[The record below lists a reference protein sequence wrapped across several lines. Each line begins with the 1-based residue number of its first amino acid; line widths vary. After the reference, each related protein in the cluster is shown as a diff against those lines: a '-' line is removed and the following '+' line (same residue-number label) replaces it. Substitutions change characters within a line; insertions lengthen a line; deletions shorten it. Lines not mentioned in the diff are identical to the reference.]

1 MTTRNQTTGKPIR
14 ISVADLEARIQA
26 GEVASLFDVRNQS
39 EWDRSDQK
47 IPGASAPGRGDRA
60 RSGLVQGSVTG
71 RLLNLTAGSGQRP
84 CGAPAPRPGLHG
96 SLRPAR
102 WFRCMA
108 IGWLPGRAKGIL
120 AGVGTNRHAEPSPHA
135 VMRTHP

>member
-47 IPGASAPGRGDRA
+47 IPGALRPQGGEI
-60 RSGLVQGSVTG
+60 GLDPAWSKD
-71 RLLNLTAGSGQRP
+71 RLLVAY
-84 CGAPAPRPGLHG
+84 
-96 SLRPAR
+96 
-102 WFRCMA
+102 
-108 IGWLPGRAKGIL
+108 
-120 AGVGTNRHAEPSPHA
+120 
-135 VMRTHP
+135 

>member
-47 IPGASAPGRGDRA
+47 IPGALRPQGGEIGLDSAWSKD
-60 RSGLVQGSVTG
+60 
-71 RLLNLTAGSGQRP
+71 RLLVAY
-84 CGAPAPRPGLHG
+84 
-96 SLRPAR
+96 
-102 WFRCMA
+102 
-108 IGWLPGRAKGIL
+108 
-120 AGVGTNRHAEPSPHA
+120 
-135 VMRTHP
+135 